1 MTVWRRARVV
11 GDSPSRGGS
20 FARALPGGSPTGAAA
35 AAHDCPATGRSR
47 SRPQRPPMP
56 RDASWSRPSAS
67 RHVCQSPCE
76 SHRARDGTP
85 RIVRVG
91 PSNVKGTRR
100 SFLTAS
106 QKLSSGPTLERWSL
120 CRPSGPDGE
129 DQAGGQAR

>member
-35 AAHDCPATGRSR
+35 AAHGCPATGRSR

-67 RHVCQSPCE
+67 RQCANR
-76 SHRARDGTP
+76 RAKITGPGTE
-85 RIVRVG
+85 
-91 PSNVKGTRR
+91 RR
-100 SFLTAS
+100 ALSGSAPPAS
-106 QKLSSGPTLERWSL
+106 RAPEERF
-120 CRPSGPDGE
+120 
-129 DQAGGQAR
+129 